1 MKILV
6 IILLGFGLISGCNS
20 SNNSK
25 KSPKNPQKTIN
36 CPVPLNDLPLIKINS
51 KKYGFYHA
59 FNYQIE
65 EIIPDTDTIAF
76 KSYRHKFTL
85 CRANNNW
92 IVEEISPSEST
103 NNLESGEYKNIQIE
117 GKQYQYKV
125 KLDLDSPRE
134 ARQAIFELI
143 TPESSQPQQQIV
155 YNLEQTKQARA
166 GIELGEPQVSTPI
179 VYDNR
184 LFWSIFTYRAE
195 GFGGIA
201 TIVSYN
207 PATNKITVIQPPEIA
222 TQIINDLVI
231 TGNPDNPT
239 FWIATQ
245 LTGYRVH
252 TSHLEVLSKSQTSY
266 SQRTL
271 AILAQLSII
280 SDY

>member
-6 IILLGFGLISGCNS
+6 IILLSLGLISSCNS
-20 SNNSK
+20 RNNSNTSP
-25 KSPKNPQKTIN
+25 KSPKKTIN
-36 CPVPLNDLPLIKINS
+36 FPVPLNDLPLIKINS
-51 KKYGFYHA
+51 KEYGFYNA
-59 FNYQIE
+59 FDYQIE

-76 KSYRHKFTL
+76 KSSRHKFTL

-166 GIELGEPQVSTPI
+166 GIELGEPQV
-179 VYDNR
+179 
-184 LFWSIFTYRAE
+184 
-195 GFGGIA
+195 
-201 TIVSYN
+201 
-207 PATNKITVIQPPEIA
+207 
-222 TQIINDLVI
+222 
-231 TGNPDNPT
+231 
-239 FWIATQ
+239 
-245 LTGYRVH
+245 
-252 TSHLEVLSKSQTSY
+252 
-266 SQRTL
+266 
-271 AILAQLSII
+271 
-280 SDY
+280 